1 MSYFITKLFTEP
13 IFFLRIVVILILSIT
28 LHELAHGLAAL
39 SQGDDTPKRSG
50 HMTLNPVVHMG
61 VPSLIFL
68 CIAGI
73 AWGAM
78 PVNPTQFRWP
88 RLGNA
93 IVAAAGPLL
102 NLTLGVLVLAG
113 LMLARQFGWTEFVS
127 VEFFSIAIFIN
138 FNLFLFNLLPLPP
151 LDGFHVFSEIF
162 PPLKRLEGSPFGFLI
177 LMLLFSSSGFGQG
190 LSETSI
196 KLAVFLRVHPISI
209 GLILGAMIWFIL
221 VCYWSSK
228 LPKNPTLYS
237 RNSSQS
243 SIFSFDRFRCAKLEK
258 RLLEKIDLAT
268 AERLIALE
276 KIKNPGKLNS
286 WYLEKVLYDLQRDR

>member
-1 MSYFITKLFTEP
+1 MSYFITTLFTEP
-13 IFFLRIVVILILSIT
+13 IFFLRIVIVLIFSIT

-39 SQGDDTPKRSG
+39 SQGDDTPKKLG

-78 PVNPTQFRWP
+78 PVNPSKFRWP

-102 NLTLGVLVLAG
+102 NLTLGVLGLAG
-113 LMLARQFGWTEFVS
+113 LMLARQLGWTEFVS
-127 VEFFSIAIFIN
+127 SEFLTIAILIN

-151 LDGFHVFSEIF
+151 LDGFHVFSEVF
-162 PPLKRLEGSPFGFLI
+162 PPLKKLEGSPFGFLI
-177 LMLLFSSSGFGQG
+177 LMLLFSSSGFGVG
-190 LSETSI
+190 LSKASMLLI
-196 KLAVFLRVHPISI
+196 QFVRIHPLSI
-209 GLILGAMIWFIL
+209 GLILGPIAGFIL
-221 VCYWSSK
+221 VCYGSSR
-228 LPKNPTLYS
+228 LPKNSTLYS
-237 RNSSQS
+237 QNSSQP
-243 SIFSFDRFRCAKLEK
+243 SIFNFDLFRCAKLEK
-258 RLLEKIDLAT
+258 MLLDRLDFAT

-286 WYLEKVLYDLQRDR
+286 WYLEKVLSDLQRDR